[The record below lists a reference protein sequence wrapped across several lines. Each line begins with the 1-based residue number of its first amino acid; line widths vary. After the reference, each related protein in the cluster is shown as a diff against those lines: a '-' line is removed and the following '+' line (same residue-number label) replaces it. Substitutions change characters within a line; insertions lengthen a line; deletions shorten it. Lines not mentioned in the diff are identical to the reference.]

1 MIIKGNVSD
10 IFVRAV
16 LLLLIASFS
25 SVNKQTLDITLHD
38 GYESFTAFDPGF
50 SDLRN
55 IIDTG
60 GVEKISTFS
69 KLKSLFFS
77 LPQVI
82 GYKLTGLKSDRIKEI
97 DIIIKFS
104 DYEKIFKDRAGAIKR
119 GYLKK
124 PTEVKAEINYE
135 GKKYR
140 AIVRLKGNNDDHW
153 IASTRHSMRVN
164 LKGDETI
171 LGFNKFSLHKLRSRQ
186 YPYNH
191 AFQDSLRES
200 GNLAAVHN
208 FARISVNGEDW
219 GIMDIE
225 EMISKQFLERE
236 GVKDSL
242 VFRFSNDNRRHLYE
256 KAFIG
261 AYSNYRYSDSKLIA
275 TVSEQKRH
283 FKDKLSR
290 SWYTYVLEQRL
301 KEEHSDLYALD
312 PHLRAFFSSLA
323 WNNPHTLFD
332 QNSRYYFNPYNLQLE
347 PITRDQAMFY
357 DISGD
362 LSRAL
367 YRIAQTETYRQIL
380 VSLGISEDKL
390 EFQDYGKEYAI
401 SVETKLNKF
410 NSYFPLDAYKNT
422 SVLSKNIEF
431 IHQNK
436 ELLYDLISELELNNI
451 SDFSERP
458 SDLQATYFEEHLHVR
473 HYDDGR
479 LLVFNLLPDKVRIS
493 RIVFDGNEIS
503 LGEIVVPGYES
514 GSYVPYMVKTE
525 LKGILDEKIIIHSSY
540 RGNMR
545 SVTAYPTMVSE
556 DIYNPL
562 TASTVSN
569 FTSFITRGKD
579 AWQIMAG
586 EWLVDRPLIIDG
598 DLHISKGTHLKF
610 SSNAYLIV
618 KGELKIYGSH
628 LSPVIFEGAYSDWKG
643 LYVLAD
649 EGSTS
654 VITNTM
660 FKNMTGVSDGLLA
673 LTGGVNFYKG
683 RVEMKDVSFI
693 SSSAEDALNIVNA
706 TVSIDRILIQNSAS
720 DAFDCDYCSGRIT
733 ESSFNEVGRNGLD
746 LSGSDIE
753 LEKLIFKNVKD
764 KGLSV
769 GESSNAR
776 ITHSKFKNVGVGI
789 AVKDGSTASVEN
801 TEIIDYAL
809 YAGMTYAKKKH
820 YDFFSSLNMRD
831 CTIPGNS
838 PFLRQINTLLV
849 VNGMEILE
857 RDVDVESLYSTGVMK
872 K

>member
-1 MIIKGNVSD
+1 MIIKGNVSS
-10 IFVRAV
+10 IFARAV

-25 SVNKQTLDITLHD
+25 SVNKQTLDVAMHD
-38 GYESFTAFDPGF
+38 GHESFMAFDPGF

-60 GVEKISTFS
+60 GVEQISKFS
-69 KLKSLFFS
+69 RLKSLFFI
-77 LPQVI
+77 LPDI
-82 GYKLTGLKSDRIKEI
+82 LGYKLTDLKSDRIKEI
-97 DIIIKFS
+97 DIIIRFS
-104 DYEKIFKDRAGAIKR
+104 NYEYILKDRVSAIKR
-119 GYLKK
+119 GYQEN
-124 PTEVKAEINYE
+124 PTEVEAEINYE

-140 AIVRLKGNNDDHW
+140 AKVRLKGDLGDHW
-153 IASTRHSMRVN
+153 LASSRHSMRVN

-171 LGFNKFSLHKLRSRQ
+171 LGFNKFSLHKLSSRR
-186 YPYNH
+186 YPYDH
-191 AFQDSLRES
+191 AFQDSLREG

-208 FARISVNGEDW
+208 FARITVNGEDW

-225 EMISKQFLERE
+225 EMISKQFLEKE

-242 VFRFSNDNRRHLYE
+242 VFRFSDDSRRLAYDR
-256 KAFIG
+256 AFID
-261 AYSNYRYSDSKLIA
+261 AFPNYRYSDSKLIA
-275 TVSEQKRH
+275 TVAEQKRH
-283 FKDKLSR
+283 FKEKLSR

-347 PITRDQAMFY
+347 PITRDQDMFY

-362 LSRAL
+362 LSGAL
-367 YRIAQTETYRQIL
+367 YRIAQIETYRQIL
-380 VSLGISEDKL
+380 VSLSVSEDKL

-401 SVETKLNKF
+401 GVQEKLNKF

-436 ELLYDLISELELNNI
+436 ELLYDSISELELNNI
-451 SDFSERP
+451 SVFSESP
-458 SDLQATYFEEHLHVR
+458 SDLQAKYFEEHLHVR

-479 LLVFNLLPDKVRIS
+479 LLVFNLLPDEVQIS
-493 RIVFDGNEIS
+493 RIVVDGNEIG
-503 LGEIVVPGYES
+503 LGKIVVPGYES
-514 GSYVPYMVKTE
+514 GSYVPYTVKTE

-540 RGNMR
+540 KGNLR
-545 SVTAYPTMVSE
+545 SITAYPTMVSE
-556 DIYNPL
+556 GIYNPL
-562 TASTVSN
+562 MDSTASN
-569 FTSFITRGKD
+569 FKSFITRGKD

-618 KGELKIYGSH
+618 KGELKIYGSQS
-628 LSPVIFEGAYSDWKG
+628 SPVIFEGAYSDWKG
-643 LYVLAD
+643 LYVQAG

-660 FKNMTGVSDGLLA
+660 FKNTTGVSDGLLG

-706 TVSIDRILIQNSAS
+706 TVAIDRILIQNSAS
-720 DAFDCDYCSGRIT
+720 DAFDCDYCRGRIT
-733 ESSFNEVGRNGLD
+733 KSSFNEVGGDGLD
-746 LSGSDIE
+746 LSGSDVE
-753 LEKLIFKNVKD
+753 LDKLIFKNIKD

-769 GESSNAR
+769 GEASNVK
-776 ITHSKFKNVGVGI
+776 IIHSKFKNVGVGI
-789 AVKDGSTASVEN
+789 AVKDGSMASVES

-820 YDFFSSLNMRD
+820 FDVFSSLDMRD
-831 CTIPGNS
+831 CTIEGNN

-857 RDVDVESLYSTGVMK
+857 RDVDVKSLYATGVMK